1 MAITGKERQ
10 FGSKSMFVLYAE
22 LEDSTGFVLR
32 EYKATCARRAVADL
46 LKYNRGLF
54 QKEHT
59 VHVVSR
65 SVYHRFVFKLTKDKR
80 TTWKVQ
86 EHRRAFISQSLNM
99 VPPLLQSFAQVSYAK
114 LPYRQRRLVPTL
126 VSDSVSDATKPFV
139 SAPVSER

>member
-10 FGSKSMFVLYAE
+10 FGSKSVFVLYAE
-22 LEDSTGFVLR
+22 LADSSGFILK
-32 EYKATCARRAVADL
+32 EFKATCARRASLAL

-54 QKEHT
+54 HKEQI
-59 VHVVSR
+59 VHIVSR

-86 EHRRAFISQSLNM
+86 EHHRAFISQCLNM
-99 VPPLLQSFAQVSYAK
+99 VPSLLQSFAQVSYAK
-114 LPYRQRRLVPTL
+114 LPYRQRRVVPTL
-126 VSDSVSDATKPFV
+126 VSDTVSDDKPFV